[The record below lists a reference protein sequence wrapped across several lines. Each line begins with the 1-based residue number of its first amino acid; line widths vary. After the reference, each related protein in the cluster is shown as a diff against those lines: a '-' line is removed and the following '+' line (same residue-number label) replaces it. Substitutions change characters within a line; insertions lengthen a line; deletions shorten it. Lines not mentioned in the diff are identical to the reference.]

1 MERNC
6 ATLHD
11 PHLKGRT
18 TQMKKTNQKKQ
29 PTQKR
34 TTSQTPQTRQ
44 TAQTR
49 HATKT
54 AQTAQTSRAYHA
66 SQTNP
71 KTQKTPSSQGG
82 QRIRTGQTRQAAKTT
97 PSSRAV
103 QASRTT
109 QTNRTTQATQVKRK
123 PQPRAVA
130 SVRFALF
137 VCLALIV
144 VMIPLASMGLIQFPP
159 FSFAGSGSA
168 SKHPVIEAAHPHSI
182 QSAAQSS
189 QQSVTQPVR
198 QSASQP
204 KTSAATTASSQHA
217 VSLNAKSDVAAAIR
231 NTSGG
236 NTPEKANLPSELLP
250 KIKEPSDKY
259 PATSTVPS
267 DAEAVSTPSSADQ
280 NDPHSTPVPSD
291 GHSSI
296 TPSGEKVPTDSK
308 DLYAP
313 LIGSVPDDGDTVDGT
328 DHSIVGGEETGD
340 TSIQPGDSLK
350 IVEATGENTIITI
363 SAIGDCTIGYDDT
376 FGYDNRFDQVYKSVD
391 YDAAY
396 FFSNVLSVLGRD
408 DLTIA
413 NLETTFTTAT
423 KKAEKTYRFKGDPSY
438 VKILEE
444 GSIES
449 VNIANNHMFD
459 YLQRGYDDTVAT
471 LEASE
476 VAYFGYEVF
485 RVLEIKGIR
494 IGLAGFHI
502 GSGDWSGK
510 KSAITKAITQLQ
522 ESADLLVFSFHWG
535 IEGNYTPT
543 KAQTSLA
550 RFCIDN
556 GVDLVLGHHP
566 HVLQGVETY
575 NGRSAAYSLGNFCF
589 GGNRNPKDKDTMIFQ
604 QQFEFDAQKELV
616 RVHEHT
622 IIPVSLS
629 SVSNRNDYRPTVLEG
644 DAAERVLAKIEKI
657 SADIR

>member
-1 MERNC
+1 
-6 ATLHD
+6 
-11 PHLKGRT
+11 
-18 TQMKKTNQKKQ
+18 MKKANPKKQ
-29 PTQKR
+29 PEQKNMAGR
-34 TTSQTPQTRQ
+34 TAQTRQ

-49 HATKT
+49 HTTKT
-54 AQTAQTSRAYHA
+54 AQTAQTARAHQA

-71 KTQKTPSSQGG
+71 MTLKTPSIQKG
-82 QRIRTGQTRQAAKTT
+82 QTAQAGQTRRAAQTT
-97 PSSRAV
+97 SSSRAA

-109 QTNRTTQATQVKRK
+109 QTNRSTQSTQTKRK
-123 PQPRAVA
+123 TQPGTVA
-130 SVRFALF
+130 SVRLAFI
-137 VCLALIV
+137 VCLILVV
-144 VMIPLASMGLIQFPP
+144 VMIPLASMGLIQFPS

-168 SKHPVIEAAHPHSI
+168 SKHPVIEAAHPQSV
-182 QSAAQSS
+182 QSATQSTQPSATRSAKQTVSQSKNSAAPTDSS
-189 QQSVTQPVR
+189 QRAIPIN
-198 QSASQP
+198 A
-204 KTSAATTASSQHA
+204 ANDATTT
-217 VSLNAKSDVAAAIR
+217 KR
-231 NTSGG
+231 NPIGS

-259 PATSTVPS
+259 PAASTAQS
-267 DAEAVSTPSSADQ
+267 DAEEGSTAPSDDKPIPSSAQ
-280 NDPHSTPVPSD
+280 AQSD
-291 GHSSI
+291 GRSSI
-296 TPSGEKVPTDSK
+296 SPTGEKVTADFS

-313 LIGSVPDDGDTVDGT
+313 LIGGGTDDGDTAEDT
-328 DHSIVGGEETGD
+328 DQRIEGGAETGD
-340 TSIQPGDSLK
+340 PAVQHGDSPK
-350 IVEATGENTIITI
+350 TVDATGGNTIITI
-363 SAIGDCTIGYDDT
+363 SAIGDCTIGFDDT

-396 FFSNVLSVLGRD
+396 FFSNVLSVLGQD

-459 YLQRGYDDTVAT
+459 YLQRGYDDTVAA

-485 RVLEIKGIR
+485 RILEIKGIR

-566 HVLQGVETY
+566 HVLQGVESY

-604 QQFEFDAQKELV
+604 QRFEFDAQKELV
-616 RVHEHT
+616 QVHEHT